1 MQHTKLKTWVGI
13 AGLFVAAQ
21 AAAQVT
27 LYEREDFRG
36 RSVST
41 DRPVQNLQRW
51 GFNDRASSLVV
62 ESGRWQ
68 LCDDAGFNGKCVV
81 VGPGQ
86 YRSLWDMGLNNEI
99 SSLRAVDDRV
109 AQNDARDGR
118 RDMDKDHHGDRR
130 FYRQQGERVFEVPV
144 QSVRAVVGPPETRC
158 WVERQQVVGN
168 SGGGANVPGAIAG
181 AVIGGILGHQIGSG
195 RGNDVATAGGAV
207 AGAAIGANVDR
218 GGYGQQ
224 VYDQDVQRCAAV
236 PRDARPDYWDVTYT
250 FRGAVHHMQT
260 AAPPGPTITVNE
272 DGEPRM

>member
-1 MQHTKLKTWVGI
+1 GI

-41 DRPVQNLQRW
+41 SRAGRNLQVG

-86 YRSLWDMGLNNEI
+86 YRSLWDIGLNNEI

-109 AQNDARDGR
+109 AQNDWRDGR
-118 RDMDKDHHGDRR
+118 RDMDRDHHGDRR
-130 FYRQQGERVFEVPV
+130 FYRQQGERVFE
-144 QSVRAVVGPPETRC
+144 
-158 WVERQQVVGN
+158 
-168 SGGGANVPGAIAG
+168 
-181 AVIGGILGHQIGSG
+181 
-195 RGNDVATAGGAV
+195 
-207 AGAAIGANVDR
+207 
-218 GGYGQQ
+218 
-224 VYDQDVQRCAAV
+224 
-236 PRDARPDYWDVTYT
+236 
-250 FRGAVHHMQT
+250 
-260 AAPPGPTITVNE
+260 
-272 DGEPRM
+272 